1 MLFIFEVSMEY
12 WLYHWFVDCN
22 VFIYDFHHEQAWE
35 RWLSAIKNGA
45 RIIKSEMLCKFR
57 RIARSRTEKEL
68 KDAID
73 DLRNCEQWKSGYASM
88 VNWFEKQWMP
98 LIKVSKIL
106 VYFMH
111 QFHRIFGETV
121 QFRGKFFFFWEKNSH
136 NYHKI
141 IDKKGGRPSALETPR
156 CFFSFL
162 RFSEKVILMSAI
174 RFGYPLQFSLQKMLW
189 HTFI

>member
-1 MLFIFEVSMEY
+1 MFI
-12 WLYHWFVDCN
+12 C
-22 VFIYDFHHEQAWE
+22 DFHREQAWE

-121 QFRGKFFFFWEKNSH
+121 QFRGNFFFFLR
-136 NYHKI
+136 
-141 IDKKGGRPSALETPR
+141 KK
-156 CFFSFL
+156 FS
-162 RFSEKVILMSAI
+162 
-174 RFGYPLQFSLQKMLW
+174 
-189 HTFI
+189 